1 MKKKFTVSGMT
12 CAACSAH
19 VQKAVSALDGVDK
32 CEVSLLGNCMT
43 VECHDI
49 TDEQIIEC
57 VKKSGY
63 GASEYQL
70 SASKDGQNI
79 QSLRRRLVWSA
90 ILLVPLFYV
99 TMLAML
105 GAPLP
110 FFMKG
115 HYKWINV
122 LLQITLVVPIMIIN
136 HKYFSVGFKRL
147 FSASPN
153 MDSLIA
159 IGSSASFLY
168 GLFAFGQIIA
178 GTVSRDWDLV
188 HKYGMNLYF
197 DSAGMILTL
206 VTLGKYFEGK
216 SRGKTGDAIE
226 KLINLAPKIATVVV
240 DGVELQKET
249 SNIEVGDIIRIR
261 PGESIPVDGKI
272 TYGGSAID
280 QSAITGESIPVYK
293 TVGDKVA
300 SGSVNTTGAFLYVAQ
315 KAYQDSTL
323 SQIIRLVEEA
333 GSSKAPIARLAD
345 KVSGIFVPAVIFIAV
360 VTFVTWLLVG
370 KGYEFALS
378 MGISVLVISCPCAL
392 GLATPVAIMVGTGKG
407 AENGIL
413 IKSAESF
420 EQLSKV
426 GAVVL
431 DKTGTITAGKPTVT
445 EIIALADENELLT
458 YALTLE
464 QNSQHPL
471 ATAVVDYCEKRGIK
485 PLQPQDFLSYV
496 SGVEARINDRRCL
509 CGNTAFMEERGVNV
523 PDAEISRLAEQ
534 GKTPLCFAM
543 DGDLVGI
550 IAVRDEIKPTSA
562 RAVQEFHDMG
572 IEVVMM
578 TGDNELTAKA
588 IASEVKIDRVLAG
601 VLPQN
606 KEQEVARIMEGKI
619 TAMVG
624 DGINDAPALTRSDVG
639 IAVGAGT
646 DVAIDSADIVLMR
659 SDLMD
664 AVTATKL
671 SKRVMKIIKMN
682 LFFAFIYNIIGIPI
696 AAGAFYYLLGLKLS
710 PMLGAAAMSM
720 SSVCVVSNALR
731 IRNFSPNGKNSNK
744 FVKNANN
751 NKKIIKEK
759 NMEKTFVV
767 KGMMC
772 EHCKARVEKAL
783 NAIEGV
789 SVEKINLK
797 KKTVTVSVNDLV
809 TQDMIS
815 TAISA
820 AGYEAEF

>member
-240 DGVELQKET
+240 DGVEIQKET

-378 MGISVLVISCPCAL
+378 MAISVLVISCPCAL

-562 RAVQEFHDMG
+562 RAIQEFHDMG

-588 IASEVKIDRVLAG
+588 IASEMKIDRVLAG

>member
-1 MKKKFTVSGMT
+1 M
-12 CAACSAH
+12 A
-19 VQKAVSALDGVDK
+19 
-32 CEVSLLGNCMT
+32 
-43 VECHDI
+43 
-49 TDEQIIEC
+49 
-57 VKKSGY
+57 
-63 GASEYQL
+63 
-70 SASKDGQNI
+70 
-79 QSLRRRLVWSA
+79 
-90 ILLVPLFYV
+90 
-99 TMLAML
+99 
-105 GAPLP
+105 
-110 FFMKG
+110 
-115 HYKWINV
+115 
-122 LLQITLVVPIMIIN
+122 
-136 HKYFSVGFKRL
+136 
-147 FSASPN
+147 
-153 MDSLIA
+153 
-159 IGSSASFLY
+159 
-168 GLFAFGQIIA
+168 
-178 GTVSRDWDLV
+178 
-188 HKYGMNLYF
+188 
-197 DSAGMILTL
+197 
-206 VTLGKYFEGK
+206 
-216 SRGKTGDAIE
+216 
-226 KLINLAPKIATVVV
+226 
-240 DGVELQKET
+240 
-249 SNIEVGDIIRIR
+249 
-261 PGESIPVDGKI
+261 
-272 TYGGSAID
+272 
-280 QSAITGESIPVYK
+280 
-293 TVGDKVA
+293 
-300 SGSVNTTGAFLYVAQ
+300 
-315 KAYQDSTL
+315 
-323 SQIIRLVEEA
+323 
-333 GSSKAPIARLAD
+333 
-345 KVSGIFVPAVIFIAV
+345 
-360 VTFVTWLLVG
+360 
-370 KGYEFALS
+370 
-378 MGISVLVISCPCAL
+378 ISVLVISCPCAL

-562 RAVQEFHDMG
+562 RAIQEFHDMG

-588 IASEVKIDRVLAG
+588 IASEMKIDRVLAG

-772 EHCKARVEKAL
+772 EHCKARVERAL

>member
-63 GASEYQL
+63 SASEYQL

-115 HYKWINV
+115 HYKWINA

-240 DGVELQKET
+240 DGVEIQKET